1 MSALELPA
9 SDDTPGAVGH
19 AARVND
25 DLTLRDDRDP
35 PAVLCA
41 LLRRFHALGW
51 VSGTGGGIA
60 LKDGE
65 QILMAPSGVQKELV
79 RPADLFV
86 LDRAGAVVRRPEDPA
101 LSLSQCAPLF
111 QHAFDKRGAGAVIH
125 SHSLHALT
133 ATLVSGP
140 TFRVSHLEMIKGIA
154 GHRYD
159 DVLEVPILENTA
171 HECDLADALGA
182 AIDAYPKTSAVLVRR
197 HGVYVW
203 GESWQKAKT
212 TAECLDYVFAAALE
226 LRRLGLDV
234 AKAPQVR

>member
-1 MSALELPA
+1 M
-9 SDDTPGAVGH
+9 SDDDV
-19 AARVND
+19 
-25 DLTLRDDRDP
+25 LRRDRDP
-35 PAVLCA
+35 RAVICV

-60 LKDGE
+60 LKDRE
-65 QILMAPSGVQKELV
+65 RIFMAPSGVQKELV
-79 RPADLFV
+79 DKDDLFV
-86 LDRAGAVVRRPEDPA
+86 LDEAGQVLERPRDGA
-101 LSLSQCAPLF
+101 LKLSQCAPLF
-111 QHAFDKRGAGAVIH
+111 LHAFQKRGAGAVIH
-125 SHSLHALT
+125 SHSLHALS
-133 ATLVSGP
+133 ATLIAGA
-140 TFRVSHLEMIKGIA
+140 TFRATHLEMIKGVA
-154 GHRYD
+154 GHGYHD
-159 DVLEVPILENTA
+159 LLEIPILENTA

-182 AIDAYPKTSAVLVRR
+182 AIDAFPRTVAVLVRR